1 PVRKENVFSKGGFV
15 AAHQGVH
22 RHAGK
27 LCQLLEL
34 TLGENKAVER
44 GCRLDDF
51 QPELSGEIVTKCG
64 GTGLR
69 DGQPA
74 RSNHK
79 RVASVVSL
87 VSVEYETLVFAYATN
102 AALQS
107 KLGSGLTAFAYEH
120 VDDLLGGVIA
130 KELSKL
136 LFVKGDLVLLN
147 ESDEIIGRVA
157 RQC

>member
-1 PVRKENVFSKGGFV
+1 APFVEPYVQIELRQKIDGNYVTLVPVEGGLQTGRAAQPPVRKENVFSKGGFV

-107 KLGSGLTAFAYEH
+107 KLGSGLTA
-120 VDDLLGGVIA
+120 
-130 KELSKL
+130 
-136 LFVKGDLVLLN
+136 
-147 ESDEIIGRVA
+147 
-157 RQC
+157 